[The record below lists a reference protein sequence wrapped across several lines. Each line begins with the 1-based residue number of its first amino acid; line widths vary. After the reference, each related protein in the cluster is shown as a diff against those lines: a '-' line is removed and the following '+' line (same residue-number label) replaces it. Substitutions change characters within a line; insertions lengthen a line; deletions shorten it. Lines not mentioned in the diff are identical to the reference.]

1 MKTPLLQRWAK
12 FVLAHS
18 RCRVWPYFCLAL
30 TATLV
35 ALQFTKYARGHF
47 LLVMLVV
54 TLMAFERLA
63 FAELF
68 AANQA
73 QIDKTE
79 QKK

>member
-1 MKTPLLQRWAK
+1 M
-12 FVLAHS
+12 FVLTHS
-18 RCRVWPYFCLAL
+18 RCRVWPYFCLVL
-30 TATLV
+30 TVTLV
-35 ALQFTKYARGHF
+35 VLQFTKHARVHF

-73 QIDKTE
+73 QMN
-79 QKK
+79 QKEHEK